1 MASKK
6 NAVIISKLYK
16 SRNNLLQL
24 LKKQNYNIDDYSN
37 FSINNLSAMMI
48 DDQNM
53 QLDMLLEK
61 ENKKMYAKYHLH
73 NRLRP
78 NYIHEYVDDL
88 FDETLTKKDD
98 LMIIVK
104 DNINDTIVKLLNE
117 FYIKDGIFIT
127 IINLKT
133 LQFNIL
139 EHSLVPEHI
148 VLSSEEKKQFYKD
161 YNIMNDSQ
169 LPEISRYDPVALVIG
184 LRPGEV
190 CKIIRPSPTAIT
202 TEYFRLCI

>member
-61 ENKKMYAKYHLH
+61 ENKKMYVKYHLH

-104 DNINDTIVKLLNE
+104 DNDL
-117 FYIKDGIFIT
+117 
-127 IINLKT
+127 
-133 LQFNIL
+133 
-139 EHSLVPEHI
+139 
-148 VLSSEEKKQFYKD
+148 
-161 YNIMNDSQ
+161 
-169 LPEISRYDPVALVIG
+169 
-184 LRPGEV
+184 
-190 CKIIRPSPTAIT
+190 
-202 TEYFRLCI
+202 